1 LTPGDH
7 RHHLARLYWLNIV
20 ANLAGFIVIIALSFF
35 TPLAFFKFHKTIFT
49 EGSWL
54 PALLII
60 IFLETLVCF
69 LGISLQFMVQRPI
82 SMSFRYL
89 KVQAEAPAD
98 FAEKAGRRLLNLPLI
113 LGAVNFSIWASLSLI
128 GSAIQFLIRNESLI
142 TCLYLLFRG
151 VMIGLIASTL
161 SFFLIERH
169 SRNCL
174 IPVIFP
180 QGGLASVSGTIKVSV
195 LRRIK
200 ALYMAGTTIPMKI
213 LVVTLLFMFWEV
225 EGATDFIREV
235 LLFTVVLYAIFVAIA
250 LRLNILVRSSIVKP
264 IKEMMR
270 LVKRVRNGDFNHKAR
285 VVSNDELGVLGDGL
299 NEMTEGLLERDRMRQ
314 SLNLAMEIQQ
324 NFLPQ
329 ADPKVKGLD
338 IAGKSIYCDETG
350 GDYFDYFDQ
359 DESSEGKISV
369 VIGDVSGH
377 GISSALLMATGR
389 ALIRLRTALPGSIA
403 SMVNDVNRQLTTD
416 IEASGRFMTMLFL
429 RIETQ
434 KQRLK
439 WVRAGHDPAIF
450 YDPVSDTFEEL
461 RGSGIAL
468 GVNPSWCY
476 AENEKCNLASGQI
489 VLLGTDGLWE
499 AQNPQGTM
507 FGKDSVCTIIRQNAT
522 ADAGGILNSLLEGLN
537 RFKKDRD
544 AEDDVT
550 LVVIK
555 IQ

>member
-1 LTPGDH
+1 MTPGAH
-7 RHHLARLYWLNIV
+7 RHHLARLYWLNIA
-20 ANLAGFIVIIALSFF
+20 ANLAGLIVIIALSLV
-35 TPLAFFKFHKTIFT
+35 TPLAFFKFHKAIFT
-49 EGSWL
+49 AGGWL

-60 IFLETLVCF
+60 IVLEMLVGI
-69 LGISLQFMVQRPI
+69 LGFSLQFKVQRPI
-82 SMSFRYL
+82 SLSFRYL
-89 KVQAEAPAD
+89 NLQEEAPAEL
-98 FAEKAGRRLLNLPLI
+98 AEKAGRRLLNLPFI
-113 LGAVNFSIWASLSLI
+113 LGAVNFSMWTVLSVI
-128 GSAIQFLIRNESLI
+128 GSAIQLFVRNESLI

-151 VMIGLIASTL
+151 VMVGLIASTL

-174 IPVIFP
+174 IPLIYP
-180 QGGLASVSGTIKVSV
+180 RGGLASVSGTIKISV

-225 EGATDFIREV
+225 EGAADFIREV
-235 LLFTVVLYAIFVAIA
+235 LLFTVVLYAIFVAFA
-250 LRLNILVRSSIVKP
+250 LRLNVLVRSSIVKP
-264 IKEMMR
+264 IQEMMR

-285 VVSNDELGVLGDGL
+285 VVTNDELGVLGDGL
-299 NEMTEGLLERDRMRQ
+299 NEMTEGLLERDRMRR

-329 ADPKVKGLD
+329 TDPEVNGLD

-350 GDYFDYFDQ
+350 GDYFDYIGLD
-359 DESSEGKISV
+359 DSSEGKIGV
-369 VIGDVSGH
+369 VIGDVTGH

-389 ALIRLRTALPGSIA
+389 ALIRQRTALPGSLANI
-403 SMVNDVNRQLTTD
+403 VNDVNRQLTAD

-429 RIETQ
+429 KIETRI
-434 KQRLK
+434 QRLK

-450 YDPVSDTFEEL
+450 YDPARDTFEAL
-461 RGSGIAL
+461 RGPGIAL

-476 AENEKCNLASGQI
+476 AENEKGNLASGQI

-499 AQNPQGTM
+499 ARNPQGVM
-507 FGKDSVCTIIRQNAT
+507 FGKDSVCKIIRQNAT
-522 ADAGGILNSLLEGLN
+522 AGADGILYSLLEGLN
-537 RFKKDRD
+537 RFKKDQD

-550 LVVIK
+550 LIVIK